1 MSEMMLTVPTSQGC
15 NENQTCHSGG
25 GSANSVGLPHGCCNL
40 ARGHLPE
47 EQDMAL
53 TGFQHCWGPWRW
65 TSGPV
70 PSETAGPGVK
80 LMGRAVCS
88 ALGQIQSLVQCAPS
102 LPLGHP
108 ETSSLSTSAER
119 VGVTEVVT
127 QGKIHQLANIKS
139 IQVKNVQ

>member
-1 MSEMMLTVPTSQGC
+1 M
-15 NENQTCHSGG
+15 
-25 GSANSVGLPHGCCNL
+25 
-40 ARGHLPE
+40 
-47 EQDMAL
+47 
-53 TGFQHCWGPWRW
+53 
-65 TSGPV
+65 

-88 ALGQIQSLVQCAPS
+88 ALGQTQSLVQCAPS